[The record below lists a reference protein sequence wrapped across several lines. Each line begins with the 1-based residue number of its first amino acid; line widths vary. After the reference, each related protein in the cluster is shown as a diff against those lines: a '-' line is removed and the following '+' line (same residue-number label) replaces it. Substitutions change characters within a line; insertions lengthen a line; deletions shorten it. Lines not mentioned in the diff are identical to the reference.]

1 MSMLTLSR
9 SIAQPAHRT
18 RVGAVLAGGRGFTIV
33 ELMIAIGIIALLAVL
48 ALTAFGRYRARSQQA
63 EVMMN
68 LRGVFVTELAYYADH
83 KRFSNFSDIGF
94 KMEGSTN
101 RYTYRSEQ
109 TTGTGVPTGIIETIA
124 ARIGMVTP
132 DNTVFAAASSASSFT
147 VTATANLDNDP
158 TVDQWHVSEIP
169 PDTGAFDVNDV
180 NQ

>member
-1 MSMLTLSR
+1 MVKLLYIPVVSR
-9 SIAQPAHRT
+9 SARRT
-18 RVGAVLAGGRGFTIV
+18 RAVLAGARGFTIV
-33 ELMIAIGIIALLAVL
+33 ELMIAIGIISLLAVL

-83 KRFSNFSDIGF
+83 KRFSNFNETGF
-94 KMEGSTN
+94 KIEGSTN

-109 TTGTGVPTGIIETIA
+109 TTGAGTPTGVIEMIP
-124 ARIGMVTP
+124 ARIGLVTP
-132 DNTVFAAASSASSFT
+132 DNTIFAAASSATSFT
-147 VTATANLDNDP
+147 VTATANLDSDP